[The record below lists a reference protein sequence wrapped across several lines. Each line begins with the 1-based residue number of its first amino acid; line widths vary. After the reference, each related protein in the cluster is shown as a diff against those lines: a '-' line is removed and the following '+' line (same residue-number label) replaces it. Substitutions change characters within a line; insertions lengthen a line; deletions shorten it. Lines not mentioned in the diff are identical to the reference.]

1 MPLFLGGIVKQEAES
16 NMKRIRKLLGALLL
30 ILSVVTMQLPAF
42 GAEAA
47 STTQTVT
54 EFVANNDGVL
64 TKYNGTSSSVI
75 IPSNVI
81 TIGTDAF
88 KGNTKITSVV
98 IPNTVKS
105 IEPYAFWNC
114 SSLSMVSIGTGLSEI
129 GDFAFANCKSLS
141 SANIPSNIKRIG
153 IYAFEDDYNLTDITI
168 PIETM
173 DIHETAFDGCYKL
186 VIHAIEGSY
195 PWKYAE
201 KFYERQK
208 EFPEYE
214 DVANYNPDGNTD
226 GNGSG
231 SGDGNGSG
239 DSNGGNGDGNGGSEG
254 ISNGKPAT
262 NPDGTG
268 TGESTIITNET
279 GTELASVHIVGN
291 KAVMF
296 MNGSSPTV
304 YFGNQGGG
312 AVDNSDGST
321 DGTGSGTG
329 MDENA
334 DMSTSGLLPKYTIVD
349 DTVIADQAY
358 YLDGKL
364 GYVTLPSTIKEIGQ
378 FSYARSSLNSIVLP
392 EGLETIGYGAFYHCD
407 NLGYVTIPESIKK
420 IEPKAFDYSA
430 YYAAFMSGAD
440 GADYLISGP
449 ALLAYKGSD
458 EEVVIP
464 DGVKII
470 AAQAFKDNTSIK
482 SVTFPESLVSIGEEA
497 FCGCK
502 NLSTVNLEA
511 TALESVLDR
520 AFYDTAVLSAT
531 LPESFSEIGI
541 NAFDSDCILNYQ
553 GSASPTVTHENTA
566 ERLSNEDFRLNAY
579 KTDLSVV
586 SESSGKVGVNV
597 NGVEGAVG
605 SLEGA
610 KSPYYLNIKE
620 IGETDGGSL
629 QIAIAIDRAKAFLS
643 DRQFTGGAYFD
654 IELTDK
660 SGISITKLGHT
671 ALTVAIPR
679 PEKLSKDKALTV
691 LTIDRNGQL
700 EELSP
705 DIVESGDK
713 TYVRFDTYHLSPF
726 AIFEKADSLSDGD
739 ILTAENVLEAH
750 AAPPTEELSA
760 KESFKNWLYLKR
772 FRIAPAAALLV
783 GGFVLIL
790 YKKKRFN

>member
-1 MPLFLGGIVKQEAES
+1 MPLFLGGIVKQEAVS
-16 NMKRIRKLLGALLL
+16 NMKKIRKLLGALLL

-54 EFVANNDGVL
+54 EFVVDKDGVL

-141 SANIPSNIKRIG
+141 SANIPSNIRRIG

-186 VIHAIEGSY
+186 VIHAMEGSY

-231 SGDGNGSG
+231 SGDGTGSG
-239 DSNGGNGDGNGGSEG
+239 DSGDGNGGSEG

-268 TGESTIITNET
+268 TGESTIISNET

-334 DMSTSGLLPKYTIVD
+334 DMATSGLLPKYTIVD
-349 DTVIADQAY
+349 NSIVADQAY

-378 FSYARSSLNSIVLP
+378 FSYARSSINSIVLP

-430 YYAAFMSGAD
+430 YYAAFMSGALEGD
-440 GADYLISGP
+440 FLISGP

-458 EEVVIP
+458 EEIVIP

-470 AAQAFKDNTSIK
+470 AAQAFKDNTSVK
-482 SVTFPESLVSIGEEA
+482 SVTFPESLVSVGEEA

-502 NLSTVNLEA
+502 NLTTVNLEA

-541 NAFDSDCILNYQ
+541 NAFDSDCTLSYSGNT
-553 GSASPTVTHENTA
+553 SPTVTHENTA

-586 SESSGKVGVNV
+586 SESSGEVGVNV
-597 NGVEGAVG
+597 SGVEGAVG

-643 DRQFTGGAYFD
+643 DRQFTGGAYYD

-750 AAPPTEELSA
+750 AAPPEEELSA

-772 FRIAPAAALLV
+772 FRILPAAALLI